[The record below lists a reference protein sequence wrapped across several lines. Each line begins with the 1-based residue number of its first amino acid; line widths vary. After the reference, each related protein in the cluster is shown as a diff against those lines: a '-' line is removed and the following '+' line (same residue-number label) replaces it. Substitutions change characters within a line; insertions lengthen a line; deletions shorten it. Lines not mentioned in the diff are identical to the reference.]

1 MNYEYASNIKMDT
14 TALPPVSI
22 EALLKRGANHVF
34 GNEVASKV
42 TTAKKKHAA
51 DNNGAE
57 LSDDEVAA
65 LTDQFRA
72 DALARLLA
80 GTIGTATRGPAV
92 DPVEAEMERAAWA
105 EIQVILKANG
115 SKSEGKGEDRVW
127 KFANGASFSKD
138 QLIERRLSG
147 EAPSGV
153 DAKTGVSH
161 ADRLRKDAEK
171 ALKVKAKQAAAA
183 KEAAQGVEL

>member
-1 MNYEYASNIKMDT
+1 MNYEYASNIKFDSA
-14 TALPPVSI
+14 ALPQASI

-42 TTAKKKHAA
+42 TTAKKKFAA
-51 DNNGAE
+51 ENDGKE
-57 LSDDEVAA
+57 LADDEVAA

-72 DALARLLA
+72 DALKRLMA

-92 DPVEAEMERAAWA
+92 DPVEAEMEKMAWA
-105 EIQVILKANG
+105 EIQTILKANG
-115 SKSEGKGEDRVW
+115 SKAEGKGDERRW
-127 KFANGASFSKD
+127 KFANGQTFSKD
-138 QLIERRLSG
+138 ELIERRLSG
-147 EAPSGV
+147 EAPAGV

-171 ALKVKAKQAAAA
+171 ALKARAKAAAA
-183 KEAAQGVEL
+183 AMEAAQGAAL